1 MSIRQYNAAMFTGL
15 VETIGR
21 IHGISTVPGGKRLIV
36 DVGNWKPRNG
46 HFEHGDSICVSGVCL
61 TMTDQHGSQ
70 LSFDVITETLNRSRL
85 GSLSVGD
92 AVNLES
98 SLTASTAMGGHIVQG
113 HVDGMGRIVKV
124 TSTPQE
130 FRVTVA
136 PPADLLDAIVPKGS
150 ICIDGVSLTLAS
162 LTDSTF
168 DVALIPT
175 TLSLTTLKNAAAGQ
189 MVNLET
195 DIVAKTILHWL
206 TRNGS
211 KADGVTMDK
220 LREAGFF

>member
-1 MSIRQYNAAMFTGL
+1 MFTGL

-21 IHGISTVPGGKRLIV
+21 IHAINSVAGGKRLTV
-36 DVGNWKPRNG
+36 NAGSWKPRNG
-46 HFEHGDSICVSGVCL
+46 QFEHGDSICVSGVCL
-61 TMTDQHGSQ
+61 TMTSLQASL
-70 LSFDVITETLNRSRL
+70 LSFDVITETLSRSRL
-85 GSLSVGD
+85 GQLAVGD
-92 AVNLES
+92 PVNLES
-98 SLTASTAMGGHIVQG
+98 SLTANTAMGGHIVQG

-136 PPADLLDAIVPKGS
+136 PPSQLMDAIVPKGS
-150 ICIDGVSLTLAS
+150 VCIDGVSLTIAS

-175 TLSLTTLKNAAAGQ
+175 TLSLTTLKDATAGQ
-189 MVNLET
+189 QVNLET

-206 TRNGS
+206 TRNS
-211 KADGVTMDK
+211 SRADGLTMDK
-220 LREAGFF
+220 LREAGFM

>member
-1 MSIRQYNAAMFTGL
+1 MFTGL

-21 IHGISTVPGGKRLIV
+21 IHSITTVSGGKRLVV
-36 DVGNWKPRNG
+36 DVANWKPRNG

-61 TMTDQHGSQ
+61 TMTHHQDTL
-70 LSFDVITETLNRSRL
+70 LSFDVITQTVNHSRL
-85 GSLSVGD
+85 GSLAVGD

-98 SLTASTAMGGHIVQG
+98 SLTANTAMGGHIVQG
-113 HVDGMGRIVKV
+113 HVDGMGRVVKV

-130 FRVTVA
+130 FRITIA
-136 PPADLLDAIVPKGS
+136 PPADLMDAIVPKGS

-162 LTDSTF
+162 LTDKTF

-175 TLSLTTLKNAAAGQ
+175 TLNLTTLKDTVASQ

-206 TRNGS
+206 TRKGS
-211 KADGVTMDK
+211 KADGLTMDK
-220 LREAGFF
+220 LHEAGFM